1 MSDLNRLNPGRHSL
15 HSRDNLSRGES
26 RLHDLI
32 MQAESWRHTA
42 QALEARLPAKLQQHC
57 RAVRVREG
65 VLVWYASNNMAA
77 ARLRMLAAGLLP
89 AWRAVCPEVREVQ
102 VKISPPEQERP
113 KRNRPNSAAPPPNN
127 AWPQRMIWRTTRS
140 WQRRC
145 GIWQGMQRKKVV
157 NKAVLSI
164 RE

>member
-42 QALEARLPAKLQQHC
+42 QTLEARLPAKLQQHC

-77 ARLRMLAAGLLP
+77 ALRHLARHA
-89 AWRAVCPEVREVQ
+89 EE
-102 VKISPPEQERP
+102 SE
-113 KRNRPNSAAPPPNN
+113 
-127 AWPQRMIWRTTRS
+127 
-140 WQRRC
+140 
-145 GIWQGMQRKKVV
+145 
-157 NKAVLSI
+157 
-164 RE
+164 

>member
-42 QALEARLPAKLQQHC
+42 QTLEARLPAKLQQHC

-89 AWRAVCPEVREVQ
+89 AWRTVCPEVR
-102 VKISPPEQERP
+102 
-113 KRNRPNSAAPPPNN
+113 
-127 AWPQRMIWRTTRS
+127 
-140 WQRRC
+140 
-145 GIWQGMQRKKVV
+145 
-157 NKAVLSI
+157 
-164 RE
+164 

>member
-42 QALEARLPAKLQQHC
+42 QALEARLPAKLRPHC

-89 AWRAVCPEVREVQ
+89 AWRVVCPEVREVQ
-102 VKISPPEQERP
+102 VKISPPEQERS
-113 KRNRPNSAAPPPNN
+113 KEKQAKLSRAAAEQCLAAADDLAHHPEL
-127 AWPQRMIWRTTRS
+127 AAALRHLARHAEEE
-140 WQRRC
+140 
-145 GIWQGMQRKKVV
+145 GG
-157 NKAVLSI
+157 
-164 RE
+164 E

>member
-26 RLHDLI
+26 RLHNLI

-42 QALEARLPAKLQQHC
+42 QTLEARLPAKLQQHC

-65 VLVWYASNNMAA
+65 VLIWYASNNMAA

-89 AWRAVCPEVREVQ
+89 AWRAVCPEVR
-102 VKISPPEQERP
+102 
-113 KRNRPNSAAPPPNN
+113 
-127 AWPQRMIWRTTRS
+127 
-140 WQRRC
+140 
-145 GIWQGMQRKKVV
+145 
-157 NKAVLSI
+157 
-164 RE
+164 

>member
-57 RAVRVREG
+57 RAVRVRE
-65 VLVWYASNNMAA
+65 
-77 ARLRMLAAGLLP
+77 
-89 AWRAVCPEVREVQ
+89 VQ

-113 KRNRPNSAAPPPNN
+113 KEKQAKLSRAAAEQCLAAADDLAHHPEL
-127 AWPQRMIWRTTRS
+127 AAALRHLARHAEEE
-140 WQRRC
+140 
-145 GIWQGMQRKKVV
+145 GG
-157 NKAVLSI
+157 
-164 RE
+164 E

>member
-57 RAVRVREG
+57 RAVRAKEKQAKLSRTAAEQC
-65 VLVWYASNNMAA
+65 LAA
-77 ARLRMLAAGLLP
+77 ADDLAHHPELAAALRHLARHAEEEGG
-89 AWRAVCPEVREVQ
+89 E
-102 VKISPPEQERP
+102 
-113 KRNRPNSAAPPPNN
+113 
-127 AWPQRMIWRTTRS
+127 
-140 WQRRC
+140 
-145 GIWQGMQRKKVV
+145 
-157 NKAVLSI
+157 
-164 RE
+164 

>member
-15 HSRDNLSRGES
+15 HSRNNLSRGES

-32 MQAESWRHTA
+32 MQAEGWWHTA
-42 QALEARLPAKLQQHC
+42 QTLEARLPAKLQQHC

-77 ARLRMLAAGLLP
+77 AGRLP
-89 AWRAVCPEVREVQ
+89 AWRTVCPEVREVQ

-113 KRNRPNSAAPPPNN
+113 KEKQAKLSRTAAEQCLAAADDLAHHPEL
-127 AWPQRMIWRTTRS
+127 AAALRHLARHAEES
-140 WQRRC
+140 
-145 GIWQGMQRKKVV
+145 
-157 NKAVLSI
+157 
-164 RE
+164 E

>member
-65 VLVWYASNNMAA
+65 VL
-77 ARLRMLAAGLLP
+77 
-89 AWRAVCPEVREVQ
+89 
-102 VKISPPEQERP
+102 
-113 KRNRPNSAAPPPNN
+113 
-127 AWPQRMIWRTTRS
+127 IW
-140 WQRRC
+140 
-145 GIWQGMQRKKVV
+145 
-157 NKAVLSI
+157 
-164 RE
+164 

>member
-1 MSDLNRLNPGRHSL
+1 MSDLNRFNPGRHSL

-32 MQAESWRHTA
+32 VQAESWRHTA
-42 QALEARLPAKLQQHC
+42 QALEARLPAELQQHC
-57 RAVRVREG
+57 QAVRVREG

-113 KRNRPNSAAPPPNN
+113 KEKQAKLSRTAAEQCLAAADDLAHHPEL
-127 AWPQRMIWRTTRS
+127 AAALRHLARHAEEE
-140 WQRRC
+140 
-145 GIWQGMQRKKVV
+145 GG
-157 NKAVLSI
+157 
-164 RE
+164 E